1 MALTTTFKKSV
12 PYNTIRL
19 VGDVAQWAQT
29 EQTYLN
35 NTSYPPIIGMND
47 VSMATLQVAGGAAID
62 PGEGTV
68 DSGSLGDMRYGIS
81 VLADVSAGDGVYGYQ
96 VQGTSDDFVE
106 TRSWNLASNPIDVS
120 LGRIAQWD
128 YTANLEMPDIDK
140 YDVSTSTT
148 ADWRATAPGNEL
160 FKDMPMWGFG
170 ARDSANTSSRKVYLF
185 RSHPN
190 GGRYSSYA
198 VTNRLI
204 VAHVA
209 DMNDIQAVCTVRS
222 EFGNNFD
229 TQIRSYITFGR
240 RTSSTGNIKA
250 ALYNILIDPPTSTWT
265 STNSTTA
272 NISTQFG
279 NNAAVGAAS
288 YLRDDLVAMVCSRG
302 AAGTD
307 LVRVS
312 TSGGTISSVRTA
324 LSTAAKYGVG
334 CGVVTIP
341 DETGSSPLAFP
352 IWMETQSTYN
362 RYVKMKGY
370 NLNTTTFT
378 QSHTVVNVF
387 DATNSILSCGGT
399 LLKAGT
405 NLSSDPHF
413 FLVWASDSSG
423 DVRLQVVGAAQGTM
437 SITGYP
443 STTIQYNDTNLIN
456 FVTISALSAVE
467 KTSIVKSGEAFT
479 PGGTND
485 FEKRRYFAISIA
497 TNQSQDTNA
506 LYYGYYD
513 FENSVLQVWDG
524 GSFVGRE
531 MRLAQNNHDTDGRQF
546 ARDLY
551 LRGEAGAVW
560 MPLLGGRYIG
570 ASDRRL
576 SFGMAALDFKPN
588 WSGLNAADPG
598 GTTYDQGGEIGSTG
612 IYFDTPND
620 TEPTWGVTG
629 RWYVLGPHPLYPGN
643 TTNLCSFKSN
653 YASNVTFSDGVGSN
667 LTYFWCY
674 ERDIDSFVWS
684 DFMSNGVASYNQ
696 GNSVYIKVE
705 TGALEATFRLPPGS
719 NQIIV
724 NDTVTNPYFLIDFP
738 GTNNTHAGNA
748 WGFLW
753 NSSTGETKNAVA
765 ITFSQSPF

>member
-35 NTSYPPIIGMND
+35 NTAYPPVIGMND
-47 VSMATLQVAGGAAID
+47 VSMSTLQVAGGAAID
-62 PGEGTV
+62 PGEGVV

-81 VLADVSAGDGVYGYQ
+81 VLADVSAGDGVYSYQ
-96 VQGTSDDFVE
+96 VNTTSDDFVE
-106 TRSWNLASNPIDVS
+106 TRSWNLASNPVDVS

-140 YDVSTSTT
+140 FDLQTGPTV
-148 ADWRATAPGNEL
+148 DWRATAPGNEL

-170 ARDSANTSSRKVYLF
+170 ARDSANTSTRKVYLF

-190 GGRYSSYA
+190 GGRFSSYA

-204 VAHVA
+204 VNHVA

-222 EFGNNFD
+222 EFGSTFD

-272 NISTQFG
+272 NITTQFG

-288 YLRDDLVAMVCSRG
+288 YLKDDLVAMVCSRG
-302 AAGTD
+302 ASGTD
-307 LVRVS
+307 LIRVS
-312 TSGGTISSVRTA
+312 TSGGSITSTRTP

-341 DETGSSPLAFP
+341 DEGGSSPLAFP
-352 IWMETQSTYN
+352 IWMETQSTFN
-362 RYVKMKGY
+362 RYVKMSGY
-370 NLNTTTFT
+370 NLNSGFSSTHSTNTI
-378 QSHTVVNVF
+378 F
-387 DATNSILSCGGT
+387 DVTNSIKGCGGA
-399 LLKAGT
+399 LLKAGA
-405 NLSSDPHF
+405 NSVADPHV
-413 FLVWASDSSG
+413 FLVWAADSSG
-423 DVRLQVVGAAQGTM
+423 DVRLQVVNAAVGAL
-437 SITGYP
+437 SISGLP
-443 STTIQYNDTNLIN
+443 STTIEYNDTNLVN
-456 FVTISALSAVE
+456 FVTISPLSAVE
-467 KTSIVKSGEAFT
+467 KTSIAKSGEAFT

-513 FENSVLQVWDG
+513 FDNTTIQVWDG
-524 GSFVGRE
+524 GSFTGRE

-560 MPLLGGRYIG
+560 MPFLGGRYVG
-570 ASDRRL
+570 ASDKRL
-576 SFGMAALDFKPN
+576 TFGMAALDFKPN
-588 WSGLNAADPG
+588 WSGLNAGDPG
-598 GTTYDQGGEIGSTG
+598 GVTYDQGGEIGTTG
-612 IYFDTPND
+612 VYFDTES
-620 TEPTWGVTG
+620 TEPEWGNMG

-643 TTNLCSFKSN
+643 TTNLCAFKSS
-653 YASNVTFSDGVGSN
+653 YASNVTFSDGVGAN
-667 LTYFWCY
+667 LTHFWCQD
-674 ERDIDSFVWS
+674 RDIDDVFWNNWIK
-684 DFMSNGVASYNQ
+684 DTLIPYND
-696 GNSVYIKVE
+696 GNPVYVKIE
-705 TGALEATFRLPPGS
+705 TGTLRAYFTLPANGKGAF
-719 NQIIV
+719 V
-724 NDTVTNPYFLIDFP
+724 NDLATTPYFVIPWNGSSNSHSGDS
-738 GTNNTHAGNA
+738 

-753 NSSTGETKNAVA
+753 NSATGETKNAVG
-765 ITFSQSPF
+765 IGFKQSAW